1 MANLSLNPMA
11 TTNAAGT
18 FGVNSNGYIQGVAMD
33 DPANRFNLVGGTVA
47 STETTPLW
55 GGVAIAE
62 MIPGTKSRPTG
73 SNIRRATSI
82 ADLEGF
88 TVFNQAHNGLTTPN
102 SPVPLYAAGMS
113 CSYYRLGSNMR
124 VPLKAAADVVAL
136 GASGTASVKTPL
148 AWDFVGAQLATVAG
162 LSYAGS
168 NLTTTALTY
177 AGGVATATFAAAHGL
192 TVGQYVTVSG
202 AVPAQY
208 NGTYQ
213 VQTVPST
220 TTLTFVPASAPSGA
234 ATTQA
239 TVGAPNATAQA
250 GFTLPVKIIGIQSG
264 NSLTVSYNATSGFL
278 TWNKTDSC
286 ALVLL

>member
-73 SNIRRATSI
+73 SNIRRATSV
-82 ADLEGF
+82 AELEGF

-102 SPVPLYAAGMS
+102 SPVPLYASGMS

-124 VPLKAAADVVAL
+124 VPLKASAEVVAL
-136 GASGTASVKTPL
+136 GASGTTSVKTPL
-148 AWDFVGAQLATVAG
+148 AWDFVNAQLTTLAG
-162 LSYAGS
+162 ASYSGG
-168 NLTTTALTY
+168 NLTTTALTF
-177 AGGVATATFAAAHGL
+177 AGGVATATFAAAHGI
-192 TVGQYVTVSG
+192 TAGKFITVSG
-202 AVPAQY
+202 ATPSDY

-213 VQTVPST
+213 VQSVPSA
-220 TTLTFVPASAPSGA
+220 TTLTFIPVTTPSGA
-234 ATTQA
+234 ATVQA
-239 TVGAPNATAQA
+239 TVAAPNATAQA

-264 NSLTVSYNATSGFL
+264 NSLTVSYDAASGFL

>member
-1 MANLSLNPMA
+1 MANLSLNPMG
-11 TTNAAGT
+11 TTNAAGS
-18 FGVNSNGYIQGVAMD
+18 FGITSDGYIQGVAMD

-73 SNIRRATSI
+73 SNIRRATSV

-102 SPVPLYAAGMS
+102 SPVPLYASGMS

-124 VPLKAAADVVAL
+124 VPLKASAEVVAL
-136 GASGTASVKTPL
+136 GSTGTTSVKTPL
-148 AWDFVGAQLATVAG
+148 AWDFVNSQLTTVAG
-162 LSYAGS
+162 AGYAGAD
-168 NLTTTALTY
+168 LTTTALTF
-177 AGGVATATFAAAHGL
+177 ANGVATATFGAAHGI
-192 TVGQYVTVSG
+192 TAGKYITVSG
-202 AVPAQY
+202 AAPSQY

-213 VQTVPST
+213 VQSVPST

-250 GFTLPVKIIGIQSG
+250 GFTLPVKVIGIQAG
-264 NSLTVSYNATSGFL
+264 NSLTVVYNPTSGFL